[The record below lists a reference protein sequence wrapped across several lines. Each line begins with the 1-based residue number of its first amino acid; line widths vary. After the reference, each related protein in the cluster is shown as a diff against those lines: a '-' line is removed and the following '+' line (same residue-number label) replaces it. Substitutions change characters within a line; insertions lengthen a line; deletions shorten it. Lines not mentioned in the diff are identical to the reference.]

1 MEKTY
6 TTRNNKRED
15 NLTTTEAILK
25 VLTRIYWM
33 KKEGKP
39 YFVSVICDECRVMHL
54 NKNIVESLYDWKEL
68 PTWALAEE
76 CRQQLNRHA
85 ETWPSSQKKNV
96 SPVSPVSEP
105 TQEIQPIHEPEGL
118 FDLSGTGVIKW
129 IDGHRYQI
137 TRLD

>member
-68 PTWALAEE
+68 PTWSLAEE
-76 CRQQLNRHA
+76 YL
-85 ETWPSSQKKNV
+85 KNV
-96 SPVSPVSEP
+96 VAPHKKVAEAAY
-105 TQEIQPIHEPEGL
+105 INGAL
-118 FDLSGTGVIKW
+118 DAMKYIK
-129 IDGHRYQI
+129 DK
-137 TRLD
+137 LMEL

>member
-39 YFVSVICDECRVMHL
+39 YYISTICDDCGVMHL

-68 PTWALAEE
+68 PTRALAEE
-76 CRQQLNRHA
+76 CRQQVNRHA
-85 ETWPSSQKKNV
+85 ETWPS
-96 SPVSPVSEP
+96 
-105 TQEIQPIHEPEGL
+105 
-118 FDLSGTGVIKW
+118 
-129 IDGHRYQI
+129 R
-137 TRLD
+137 

>member
-33 KKEGKP
+33 KKEGRP
-39 YFVSVICDECRVMHL
+39 YFISTICDDCRVMHM
-54 NKNIVESLYDWKEL
+54 NKNIVENLYDWKEL
-68 PTWALAEE
+68 PTWSLAEE

-85 ETWPSSQKKNV
+85 ESWPSSQKKNV
-96 SPVSPVSEP
+96 SPASEP
-105 TQEIQPIHEPEGL
+105 IQETQPIQEPDGL
-118 FDLSGTGVIKW
+118 FDLSGTGVIRW

-137 TRLD
+137 TRID

>member
-33 KKEGKP
+33 KKEGRP
-39 YFVSVICDECRVMHL
+39 YFISTICDDCRVMHM
-54 NKNIVESLYDWKEL
+54 NKNIVENLYDWKEL
-68 PTWALAEE
+68 PTWSLAEE

-85 ETWPSSQKKNV
+85 ESWPSSQKKNV
-96 SPVSPVSEP
+96 SPISEP
-105 TQEIQPIHEPEGL
+105 IQEIQPIQDNKNRL
-118 FDLSGTGVIKW
+118 MDVIIIIAPMLIW
-129 IDGHRYQI
+129 AVL
-137 TRLD
+137 TNE

>member
-33 KKEGKP
+33 KKEGRP
-39 YFVSVICDECRVMHL
+39 YFISTICDDCRVMHM
-54 NKNIVESLYDWKEL
+54 NKNIVENLYDWKEL
-68 PTWALAEE
+68 PTWSLAEE

-85 ETWPSSQKKNV
+85 ESWPSSQKKNV
-96 SPVSPVSEP
+96 SPISEP
-105 TQEIQPIHEPEGL
+105 IQEIQPIQEPDGL
-118 FDLSGTGVIKW
+118 FDLSGTGVIRW

-137 TRLD
+137 TRID

>member
-15 NLTTTEAILK
+15 KLTTTEAILK

-39 YFVSVICDECRVMHL
+39 YFISTICDECKVMHL
-54 NKNIVESLYDWKEL
+54 NKHIVENLYDWKEL

-76 CRQQLNRHA
+76 CRQQVNRHA
-85 ETWPSSQKKNV
+85 ETWPSSQKNKADNHD
-96 SPVSPVSEP
+96 EP
-105 TQEIQPIHEPEGL
+105 KTTEQMTFGFDFGEGNDTSATAIIEIWGR
-118 FDLSGTGVIKW
+118 
-129 IDGHRYQI
+129 RYQI
-137 TRLD
+137 IRLD

>member
-33 KKEGKP
+33 KKEGRP
-39 YFVSVICDECRVMHL
+39 YFISTICDDCRVMHM
-54 NKNIVESLYDWKEL
+54 NKNIVENLYDWKEL
-68 PTWALAEE
+68 PTWSLAEE

-85 ETWPSSQKKNV
+85 ESWPSSQKKNV
-96 SPVSPVSEP
+96 SPISEP
-105 TQEIQPIHEPEGL
+105 IQEIQPIQEPEGL
-118 FDLSGTGVIKW
+118 FDLSGTGVIRW

-137 TRLD
+137 TRID

>member
-33 KKEGKP
+33 KKEGRP
-39 YFVSVICDECRVMHL
+39 YFISTICDDCRVMHM
-54 NKNIVESLYDWKEL
+54 NKNIVENLYDWKEL
-68 PTWALAEE
+68 PTWSLAEE

-85 ETWPSSQKKNV
+85 ESWPSSQKKNV
-96 SPVSPVSEP
+96 SPISEP
-105 TQEIQPIHEPEGL
+105 IQEIQPIQ
-118 FDLSGTGVIKW
+118 DKMDVIIIIALMFIW
-129 IDGHRYQI
+129 AFLED
-137 TRLD
+137 

>member
-33 KKEGKP
+33 KKEGRP
-39 YFVSVICDECRVMHL
+39 YFISTICDDCRVMHM
-54 NKNIVESLYDWKEL
+54 NKNIVENLYDWKEL
-68 PTWALAEE
+68 PTWSLAEE

-85 ETWPSSQKKNV
+85 ESWPSSQKKNV
-96 SPVSPVSEP
+96 SPISEP
-105 TQEIQPIHEPEGL
+105 IQDIQPIQEPDGL
-118 FDLSGTGVIKW
+118 FDLSGTGVIRW

-137 TRLD
+137 TRID